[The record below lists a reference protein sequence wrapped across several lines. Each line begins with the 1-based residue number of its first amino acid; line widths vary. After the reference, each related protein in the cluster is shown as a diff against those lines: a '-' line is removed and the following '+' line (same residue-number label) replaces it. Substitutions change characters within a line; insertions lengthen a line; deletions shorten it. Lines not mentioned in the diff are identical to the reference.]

1 MLLQP
6 DIVAVTLKE
15 RVRSDENSHLEVAL
29 GAAVDARIARAA
41 DVEYL
46 PVVDTGGDIHLNARA
61 LGYSA

>member
-1 MLLQP
+1 MTTDNYLYQH
-6 DIVAVTLKE
+6 IA
-15 RVRSDENSHLEVAL
+15 S